1 MRKAST
7 ARSILALAAA
17 AVFAGALP
25 AAAQVQFGG
34 DFMMRAYAERF
45 QDSLDDR
52 DSLNYMRFLGRIYMY
67 APVSRDASLRTDFVT
82 LSDNPV
88 FPARSIAGTGT
99 LRYSIAQI
107 YADLM
112 APGFL
117 CFDVARFRLGR
128 QQFQIGEG
136 LALGESYYLTD
147 GWDGV
152 RGDFSYR
159 LWTLSLFG
167 AITGQNLSDDGYY
180 PRPGSDQLYV
190 AKLEY
195 ELFNQTLMGYAIYD
209 KRRGVFNDNM
219 ITGLG
224 SSGSIHDRNLRYFV
238 ELAHQEFHTLGGLP
252 EKSGLGYM
260 AGLSYSWS
268 AGPFR
273 TIKAEVR
280 TAGYQGDDATTDRE
294 EIFSPVYPTWWWGD
308 RTGYAN
314 GSIGGNWPN
323 RDRRPEGSRVWY
335 GRVYVSPTALPKARL
350 QLQYVTVSD
359 WVNNDG
365 YNENDD
371 EFAVKLYYQL
381 NDNVRLQGRYV
392 RRIANGDDVDVSQ
405 DGTITSIEDRVGIDR
420 YMLEFRLRF

>member
-1 MRKAST
+1 MRKASM
-7 ARSILALAAA
+7 ARLFLMIAAA
-17 AVFAGALP
+17 AALIGSLP
-25 AAAQVQFGG
+25 ATAQVRFGG
-34 DFMMRAYAERF
+34 DFMMRSYAERF
-45 QDSLDDR
+45 QGSLDDR
-52 DSLNYMRFLGRIYMY
+52 DDLNYMRFLGRIYMFS
-67 APVSRDASLRTDFVT
+67 PVSRNVSLRTDFVT

-99 LRYSIAQI
+99 LRYSIAQL

-112 APGFL
+112 APEFL
-117 CFDVARFRLGR
+117 FFDVARFRLGR
-128 QQFQIGEG
+128 QQFKVGEG
-136 LALGESYYLTD
+136 LSLGESYYLTD

-167 AITGQNLSDDGYY
+167 AITGQNLSEDGYY

-195 ELFNQTLMGYAIYD
+195 ELYSQTLMGYAIYD

-219 ITGLG
+219 VTGFG
-224 SSGSIHDRNLRYFV
+224 SSGSIRHRNLQYFLEV
-238 ELAHQEFHTLGGLP
+238 AHQEFNNFEGLP
-252 EKSGLGYM
+252 EKSGMGYM

-273 TIKAEVR
+273 VIKAEVR
-280 TAGYQGDDATTDRE
+280 TAGYQGDDATTERE
-294 EIFSPVYPTWWWGD
+294 EIFSPIYPTWWWGD

-323 RDRRPEGSRVWY
+323 RDRRLEGSRVWY
-335 GRVYVSPTALPKARL
+335 GRFYVSPRSLPRARL
-350 QLQYVTVSD
+350 QFQYVTVTD
-359 WVNNDG
+359 WVNNDD

-392 RRIANGDDVDVSQ
+392 RRISNGDDYDVSQ
-405 DGTITSIEDRVGIDR
+405 DGSITRIEDRVEIDR
-420 YMLEFRLRF
+420 FMLEFRLRF

>member
-1 MRKAST
+1 MHKASM
-7 ARSILALAAA
+7 ARTILALAAA
-17 AVFAGALP
+17 ALGVGALP

-34 DFMMRAYAERF
+34 DFMMRSYAERF
-45 QDSLDDR
+45 WDARDDR
-52 DSLNYMRFLGRIYMY
+52 EDLNYMRFLGRIYMH

-117 CFDVARFRLGR
+117 VFDLARFRFGR

-136 LALGESYYLTD
+136 LTLGESYYLTD
-147 GWDGV
+147 GWDGA

-159 LWTLSLFG
+159 LWTLTLFG

-195 ELFNQTLMGYAIYD
+195 ELYNHTLMGYTVYD
-209 KRRGVFNDNM
+209 KRRGVFDDNM
-219 ITGLG
+219 ISGLG
-224 SSGSIHDRNLRYFV
+224 SSGSIRYRNLRYFV
-238 ELAHQEFHTLGGLP
+238 ELAHQEFNTLDGLP
-252 EKSGLGYM
+252 EKSGMGYM

-273 TIKAEVR
+273 TIKAEIR
-280 TAGYQGDDATTDRE
+280 TAGYQGDDLTTDRE
-294 EIFSPVYPTWWWGD
+294 EIFSPIYPTWWWGD

-335 GRVYVSPTALPKARL
+335 GRVYVSPSSLPKARL

-359 WVNNDG
+359 WVDNDD

-392 RRIANGDDVDVSQ
+392 RRIANGDDYDVSQ
-405 DGTITSIEDRVGIDR
+405 DGTITRIEDRVGSDR
-420 YMLEFRLRF
+420 VMLEFRLRF